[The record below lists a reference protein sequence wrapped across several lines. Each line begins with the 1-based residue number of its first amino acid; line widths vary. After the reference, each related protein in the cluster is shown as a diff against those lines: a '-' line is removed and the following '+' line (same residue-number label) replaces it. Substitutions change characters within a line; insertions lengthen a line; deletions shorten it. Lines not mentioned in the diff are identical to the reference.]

1 MAAECFVIAKADWD
15 QLMQLFAGM
24 FLLLAC
30 CTVFSPFDRH
40 SWEYRVRRYLRR
52 RRIARIREAAH
63 GR

>member
-1 MAAECFVIAKADWD
+1 
-15 QLMQLFAGM
+15 MQLFAGM

-30 CTVFSPFDRH
+30 CAVFSPLDLH

-52 RRIARIREAAH
+52 RRIARIRGGAH